1 MSKCF
6 YPGSFDPFT
15 KGHLEIV
22 KKASALFN
30 VVYIGI
36 GYNPDKKRHFDAEK
50 MKAAI
55 EEICSF
61 WNLSNVKVIIFNN
74 LTADVAK
81 SLGVQYIVR
90 GIRDNIDYN
99 YEESLAKINYELT
112 NGIDTLYLRASTF
125 GFVSSSFVREL
136 IKYDKN
142 YVDYVP
148 GPVYRLIKE
157 DKHE

>member
-1 MSKCF
+1 MSSCF

-22 KKASALFN
+22 KKASSLFDT
-30 VVYIGI
+30 VYIGI
-36 GYNPDKKRHFDAEK
+36 GYNPDKKRHFDVQK

-55 EEICSF
+55 KEICDI
-61 WNLSNVKVIIFNN
+61 WDLNNVEVIIFNN

-112 NGIDTLYLRASTF
+112 NGIDTLYLRASKF
-125 GFVSSSFVREL
+125 GFVSSSFIREL
-136 IKYDKN
+136 IKYDKDCI
-142 YVDYVP
+142 DYVP
-148 GPVYRLIKE
+148 GPVYSLIKE
-157 DKHE
+157 EKHE

>member
-1 MSKCF
+1 MSSCF

-22 KKASALFN
+22 KKVSDLFDT
-30 VVYIGI
+30 VYIGI
-36 GYNPDKKRHFDAEK
+36 GYNPDKKRHFDVEK

-74 LTADVAK
+74 LTADIAEA
-81 SLGVQYIVR
+81 LGVQYIVR

-99 YEESLAKINYELT
+99 YEETLAKINYELT
-112 NGIDTLYLRASTF
+112 NGIDTLYLRAGRF

-142 YVDYVP
+142 YIDYVP
-148 GPVYRLIKE
+148 GPVYNLIKE
-157 DKHE
+157 SKHE